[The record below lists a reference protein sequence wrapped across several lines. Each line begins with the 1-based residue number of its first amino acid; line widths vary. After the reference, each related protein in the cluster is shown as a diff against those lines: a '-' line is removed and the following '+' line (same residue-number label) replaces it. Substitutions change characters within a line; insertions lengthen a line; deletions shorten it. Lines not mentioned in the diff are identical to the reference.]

1 MALFY
6 IIFNGLRTRLSEAH
20 VPRRSEA
27 HLARPARP
35 RVAEDLVLA
44 LRGAHPAATAPR
56 RRNDSPGAWRAR
68 APSPR
73 AAALRHANPAGPSY
87 PLFYPR
93 LMAGLCLDMWSC
105 QDLHPDFMGG
115 KSAAAGRYRPQ
126 EVLRKDSFRT
136 ARLQTYAVPKRNSLD
151 PSLLPTLFS
160 LGWQQM
166 PLARPEPSSQQK
178 PSPDAAATRV

>member
-6 IIFNGLRTRLSEAH
+6 IIFNGLRARLSEAH
-20 VPRRSEA
+20 VARRSEA

-73 AAALRHANPAGPSY
+73 ADALRAHANPAGPSF
-87 PLFYPR
+87 PLF
-93 LMAGLCLDMWSC
+93 
-105 QDLHPDFMGG
+105 
-115 KSAAAGRYRPQ
+115 
-126 EVLRKDSFRT
+126 
-136 ARLQTYAVPKRNSLD
+136 
-151 PSLLPTLFS
+151 LPTLDGGT
-160 LGWQQM
+160 L
-166 PLARPEPSSQQK
+166 
-178 PSPDAAATRV
+178 PDMWPRQDL